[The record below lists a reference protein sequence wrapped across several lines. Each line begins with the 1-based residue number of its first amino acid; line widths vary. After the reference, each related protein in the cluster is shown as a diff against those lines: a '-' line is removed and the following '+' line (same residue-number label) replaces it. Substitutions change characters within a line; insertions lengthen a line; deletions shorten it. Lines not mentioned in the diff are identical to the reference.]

1 MEHYQVP
8 GSTRAHSNRNG
19 STEEATLKRYL
30 KYIIGTDGHGNDLN
44 TVLQL
49 KKQKQ
54 SKDGES
60 ENANDRSKSGASTV
74 DRKLVM
80 DYE

>member
-1 MEHYQVP
+1 MP

-44 TVLQL
+44 TVLQF
-49 KKQKQ
+49 KKK
-54 SKDGES
+54 K
-60 ENANDRSKSGASTV
+60 K
-74 DRKLVM
+74 
-80 DYE
+80 